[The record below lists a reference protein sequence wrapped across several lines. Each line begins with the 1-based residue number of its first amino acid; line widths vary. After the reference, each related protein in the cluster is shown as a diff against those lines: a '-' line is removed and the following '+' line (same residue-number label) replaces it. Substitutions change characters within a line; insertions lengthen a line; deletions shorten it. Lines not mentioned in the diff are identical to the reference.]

1 MRLIPTTRLVLL
13 LGAPALLAATSALDA
28 TLLWPTLA
36 ADALIALVALIDA
49 LWVRRPRVRL
59 RRSAPHVMSLGR
71 PSVVEVTLH
80 ARVGRTLNVSLM
92 DDVFAEAD
100 VAGLPATATA
110 PGGGHVVLSYRVT
123 PRRRG
128 QHTLGAHHVRY
139 GSPLGLWT
147 RQLRVPADD
156 SVRVYPDI
164 RAVQAF
170 ELLARQGRAFQGWRA
185 QRRRGGETEFDV
197 LREYQRDDSYRQVD
211 WRATARRG
219 DLIVRTYKVEENQD
233 LVFVLDGGRLMTAEV
248 GGASLYDHALD
259 ATLMLAHVAVRN
271 GDNVGV
277 LGYADQLDAFVPPG
291 GGRAAVR
298 RVVDAL
304 FDVHPRLV
312 ESDLPHAFE
321 HLARRV
327 RKRALVVLFTQ
338 VVDEVAAAA
347 LLRSVR
353 AVQRRHLVLCVVFR
367 DQDVA
372 AMATGADGTR
382 DLYVRAAAAEMLNWR
397 AALLD
402 TLRAGGALV
411 LDVAAGGLTPALMAR
426 YLEIKARQLL

>member
-1 MRLIPTTRLVLL
+1 MIPTKRLALL
-13 LGAPALLAATSALDA
+13 LAVPALLAATSALDA

-36 ADALIALVALIDA
+36 ADTLILVVALIDA
-49 LWVRRPRVRL
+49 VWAWRPRVRL
-59 RRSAPHVMSLGR
+59 RRRAPQVMSLGR
-71 PSVVEVTLH
+71 PSVVELALH
-80 ARVGRTLNVSLM
+80 ARVGRTLTVSVV

-100 VAGLPATATA
+100 VEGLPATATV
-110 PGGGHVVLSYRVT
+110 PGGGHATLTYRIT

-128 QHTLGAHHVRY
+128 QHTLGAHHVRH

-147 RQLRVPADD
+147 RQQRLPAEDT
-156 SVRVYPDI
+156 VRVYPDI

-170 ELLARQGRAFQGWRA
+170 ELLARQGRALQGWRT
-185 QRRRGGETEFDV
+185 QRRRGGENEFDG
-197 LREYQRDDSYRQVD
+197 LREYQRDDPYRQVD

-233 LVFVLDGGRLMTAEV
+233 LLFVLDGGRLMTAAV

-277 LGYADQLDAFVPPG
+277 LGFADQLDAFVGPRN
-291 GGRAAVR
+291 GRAAVR

-312 ESDLPHAFE
+312 ESDLPRAFE
-321 HLARRV
+321 HVARRV

-338 VVDEVAAAA
+338 VVDEVAAEA

-353 AVQRRHLVLCVVFR
+353 AVRRRHLVLCVVFR
-367 DQDVA
+367 DQDVE
-372 AMATGADGTR
+372 AMATGADGSS
-382 DLYVRAAAAEMLNWR
+382 DLFARAAAAELLSWR
-397 AALLD
+397 ASLLD
-402 TLRAGGALV
+402 ALRAGGALV
-411 LDVAAGGLTPALMAR
+411 LDVAAGGLTPALMTR